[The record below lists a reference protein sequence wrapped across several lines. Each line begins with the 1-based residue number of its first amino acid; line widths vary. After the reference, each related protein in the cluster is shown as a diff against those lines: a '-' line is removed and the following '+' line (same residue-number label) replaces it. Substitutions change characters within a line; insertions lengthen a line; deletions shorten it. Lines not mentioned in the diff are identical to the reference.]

1 MVELFNIMTVDG
13 IMTITTYKDD
23 SFGLTTTFYNGKEEV
38 FYVKSDNP
46 LSRIKH
52 ILPVKINYVFD
63 GKNTRI
69 TGILPF

>member
-13 IMTITTYKDD
+13 IMTITTYKND
-23 SFGLTTTFYNGKEEV
+23 SFGLTTTFYNGKEEA
-38 FYVKSDNP
+38 FCVKSDNP
-46 LSRIKH
+46 LARIKH

>member
-1 MVELFNIMTVDG
+1 MTVDG

-23 SFGLTTTFYNGKEEV
+23 SFGLTTTFYNGKEEA

>member
-13 IMTITTYKDD
+13 IMTITAYKDD
-23 SFGLTTTFYNGKEEV
+23 GFGLTTTFYNGKEEV

-46 LSRIKH
+46 LARIKH